1 MYKVPF
7 VNYPEHYRRIW
18 DEVMEAITEAL
29 SKGDLILRDQLKQFE
44 ANIASFV
51 GAKHAV
57 GVNSG
62 TDALYL
68 SLKAAGVGR
77 GDEIITVAHTFVA
90 TVSAIVYCGAKPIL
104 IDVEEDMNMD
114 VDQVEQAITPWTKA
128 IIPVHLNGRMCNM
141 ERLME
146 IANEHDLVIIE
157 DAAQA
162 LGAKFDGKKAGS
174 FGLTGCFS
182 FYPAKML
189 GAAGDGGIAVTN
201 DEEIAEKI
209 RLLRDHGYQ
218 RSTGNILYYGY
229 NSRLDNVQA
238 AILDVKL
245 KHLPE
250 WIERRRE
257 LVNLYHQGLSDL
269 QELKLPPPP
278 RSNDRFFDVYQNYV
292 IRAKER
298 DRLVAHLRESGIEI
312 LVSWPKP
319 MHHHEALGLK
329 HFHLSTTEQISNEV
343 LSLPMYP
350 ELSDEQVK
358 FVIDSLRRFYERPK
372 VSGDHLVQTK
382 EVFR

>member
-18 DEVMEAITEAL
+18 DEVMEAIKEAL
-29 SKGDLILRDQLKQFE
+29 SNGDLILRDQLRQFE
-44 ANIASFV
+44 ENIASFV
-51 GAKHAV
+51 GMKYGV

-62 TDALYL
+62 TDALFL

-77 GDEIITVAHTFVA
+77 GDEVITVAHTFVA
-90 TVSAIVYCGAKPIL
+90 TVSAIDYCGAKPIL
-104 IDVEEDMNMD
+104 VDIGEDMNMD
-114 VDQVEQAITPWTKA
+114 GEQLEEAISPRTKA
-128 IIPVHLNGRMCNM
+128 IIPVHLNGRLCDM
-141 ERLME
+141 EKLAA
-146 IANEHDLVIIE
+146 IANEHDLLIIE

-162 LGAKFDGKKAGS
+162 LGATFDGKKAGS

-218 RSTGNILYYGY
+218 RSTGEMLCYGY

-245 KHLPE
+245 KYLPK
-250 WIERRRE
+250 WIDRRRE
-257 LVNLYHQGLSDL
+257 LANRYHLGLSDL
-269 QELKLPPPP
+269 PELKLPPPP
-278 RSNDRFFDVYQNYV
+278 RFNDRLYDVYQNYV
-292 IRAKER
+292 IRTKER
-298 DRLVAHLRESGIEI
+298 DRLVAHLEESDVEI
-312 LVSWPKP
+312 MISWPKP
-319 MHHHEALGLK
+319 MHHHDALGLK
-329 HFHLSTTEQISNEV
+329 NFHLPKTEQISNEV

-350 ELSDEQVK
+350 ELSDEQVDI
-358 FVIDSLRRFYERPK
+358 VIDVMHKFYQIQLRRRRN
-372 VSGDHLVQTK
+372 DA
-382 EVFR
+382 

>member
-1 MYKVPF
+1 MEYKVPF

-44 ANIASFV
+44 ENIASFV
-51 GAKHAV
+51 GVKHAV

-62 TDALYL
+62 TDALFL
-68 SLKAAGVGR
+68 SLKAAGVGQ
-77 GDEIITVAHTFVA
+77 GDEVITVSHTFVA
-90 TVSAIVYCGAKPIL
+90 TVSVIVQCGAKPIL
-104 IDVEEDMNMD
+104 VDIGEDMNMD
-114 VDQVEQAITPWTKA
+114 VDQVENAITPRTKA
-128 IIPVHLNGRMCNM
+128 IIPVYLNGRMCDM
-141 ERLME
+141 EKLME
-146 IANEHDLVIIE
+146 IAEEHDLLIIE

-162 LGAKFDGKKAGS
+162 LGAEFDGKEAGS

-209 RLLRDHGYQ
+209 CLLRDHGYQ
-218 RSTGNILYYGY
+218 RSTGDILYYGY
-229 NSRLDNVQA
+229 NSRLDNIQA

-250 WIERRRE
+250 WIDRRRE
-257 LVNLYHQGLSDL
+257 VVSLYHQVLSDL
-269 QELKLPPPP
+269 PELKLPP

-298 DRLVAHLRESGIEI
+298 DRLVAYLRESGVEI
-312 LVSWPKP
+312 LISWPKP

-329 HFHLSTTEQISNEV
+329 HFHLPKTEQISNEV

-350 ELSDEQVK
+350 ELSDEDVE
-358 FVIDSLRRFYERPK
+358 FVIDVANKFY
-372 VSGDHLVQTK
+372 K
-382 EVFR
+382 EMVDD

>member
-1 MYKVPF
+1 MEYRVPF

-18 DEVMEAITEAL
+18 DEVMEAVKEAL
-29 SKGDLILRDQLKQFE
+29 SKGDLILRDQLRQFE
-44 ANIASFV
+44 ENIASFV
-51 GAKHAV
+51 GVKYAV

-62 TDALYL
+62 TDALYF
-68 SLKAAGVGR
+68 SLKAAGVGP
-77 GDEIITVAHTFVA
+77 GDEVITVAHTFVA
-90 TVSAIVYCGAKPIL
+90 TVSVIVYCGAKPIL
-104 IDVEEDMNMD
+104 VDIGEDMNMD
-114 VDQVEQAITPWTKA
+114 IEQVAKAITPKTKA
-128 IIPVHLNGRMCNM
+128 IIPVHLNGRMCDM

-146 IANEHDLVIIE
+146 IAEENDLIIIE

-162 LGAKFDGKKAGS
+162 LGAKFEDKKAGS

-182 FYPAKML
+182 FYPAKMM

-218 RSTGNILYYGY
+218 RSTGEMLCYGY
-229 NSRLDNVQA
+229 NSRLDNLQA

-257 LVNLYHQGLSDL
+257 LVSLYHQGLSDL
-269 QELKLPPPP
+269 PELKLPPPP
-278 RSNDRFFDVYQNYV
+278 LSNDRFFDVYQNYV

-298 DRLVAHLRESGIEI
+298 DRLVAHLMETGIEI
-312 LVSWPKP
+312 LVSWSKP
-319 MHHHEALGLK
+319 MHHHDALGLK
-329 HFHLSTTEQISNEV
+329 HFHLPKTEQISNEV

-350 ELSDEQVK
+350 ELSEK
-358 FVIDSLRRFYERPK
+358 EIGYI
-372 VSGDHLVQTK
+372 TK
-382 EVFR
+382 KIKLFISENL